1 MDCTQSLTRSPSNWH
16 VMVRV
21 TQNFYVSGALPV
33 WFRMG
38 QVWEVSRSLECFADV
53 GPELQLSFWMSVQK

>member
-33 WFRMG
+33 WFWMG
-38 QVWEVSRSLECFADV
+38 QVWEVSRSLDCFADV
-53 GPELQLSFWMSVQK
+53 GPEL